1 MDTSPFFSPPPQQ
14 RQQSI
19 PQPVDN
25 SADEQQVHDVEFSQG
40 FSTHAQFN
48 LGVGDNKPAIAAKV
62 KIRSK
67 RNDTGVRRLQY
78 QRSQSVQIAN
88 SLRSSFDL
96 NHNQAYQED
105 LSKKRLGITALRE
118 EGKSYYTKKKY
129 RDSTRIYT
137 EAIRRY
143 KNELF
148 SHVCGTHHLLA
159 LLLSN
164 RAAALLM
171 IGAYEGA
178 IGDCRNGINYAINPR
193 DSSPDLMCLDANPAL
208 WPKLHIRMARSYIKL
223 GKVDDADRA
232 FTEAGESTTI
242 VQKLQSGFNIAN
254 VKEGLEQTEA
264 DAILGR
270 TDVSRL
276 RTVLEK
282 GNTLFNRINT
292 KTKVETAEATE
303 ALRHVKIAL
312 SIASGCYD
320 LHQMKIKL
328 LSDLKRWREVA
339 SHCERFA
346 ASNVKFDGCLIG
358 DLSSKNP
365 FPGVAIAKY
374 LTADFFGDTREDEL
388 NGAEMKLDRKTSPD
402 AVFRLPFPMM
412 PFYLRSLR
420 LEERYYNS
428 ENCIEKL
435 GHFISERASV
445 AGQSMYSRFSWL
457 SEERDKLNR
466 TKTERE
472 QADHLFQNAEYEKA
486 GKKYAVCLLIDSV
499 SNGSFYQL
507 PSDGCCAG
515 GRLHAVL
522 YCNRAACFMAVK
534 KYDEALVE
542 CTAALRIYPRYLKA
556 ILRRSRCYSRLNRIR
571 EAETDLKRWLE
582 IVQQGRKNTTDV
594 FLSAC
599 IFDGPRTVKAGEE
612 KDIQDEL
619 DDLLKTKAR
628 AKAEE
633 QTRNSYRQQSQ
644 SWKSKSEKFHFTNNS
659 DNSQSPASDA
669 RRRREYFY
677 NNSQSSSRRWDSS
690 QDRGSKSRSDKANS
704 RTGNKNNKNDYGSNS
719 RSSSRTR
726 ASKNCQRG
734 VTNHYT
740 ALGLNRNA
748 TSEEIRKTYRKM
760 AVKHHP
766 DKNIGDPKAA
776 ENFCRIK
783 DAYEILN
790 DPKLRR
796 KYDSER

>member
-1 MDTSPFFSPPPQQ
+1 M
-14 RQQSI
+14 
-19 PQPVDN
+19 
-25 SADEQQVHDVEFSQG
+25 
-40 FSTHAQFN
+40 
-48 LGVGDNKPAIAAKV
+48 
-62 KIRSK
+62 
-67 RNDTGVRRLQY
+67 
-78 QRSQSVQIAN
+78 
-88 SLRSSFDL
+88 
-96 NHNQAYQED
+96 
-105 LSKKRLGITALRE
+105 
-118 EGKSYYTKKKY
+118 
-129 RDSTRIYT
+129 
-137 EAIRRY
+137 
-143 KNELF
+143 
-148 SHVCGTHHLLA
+148 
-159 LLLSN
+159 
-164 RAAALLM
+164 
-171 IGAYEGA
+171 
-178 IGDCRNGINYAINPR
+178 
-193 DSSPDLMCLDANPAL
+193 
-208 WPKLHIRMARSYIKL
+208 
-223 GKVDDADRA
+223 
-232 FTEAGESTTI
+232 
-242 VQKLQSGFNIAN
+242 
-254 VKEGLEQTEA
+254 
-264 DAILGR
+264 
-270 TDVSRL
+270 
-276 RTVLEK
+276 
-282 GNTLFNRINT
+282 NT
-292 KTKVETAEATE
+292 KTKVDRDEAIE

-365 FPGVAIAKY
+365 FPDVAIAKH

-412 PFYLRSLR
+412 PYYLRSLR

-428 ENCIEKL
+428 ENCIDKL
-435 GHFISERASV
+435 GQFLSERASV
-445 AGQSMYSRFSWL
+445 VGQSIYTRFSWL
-457 SEERDKLNR
+457 SEERDKLHR

-499 SNGSFYQL
+499 SSGSSYQF
-507 PSDGCCAG
+507 PSDGCSCAG

-534 KYDEALVE
+534 RYDEALSE

-556 ILRRSRCYSRLNRIR
+556 ILRRSRCYSRLNRTR

-582 IVQQGRKNTTDV
+582 IVQQGRKNTTDM

-599 IFDGPRTVKAGEE
+599 IFDGPRTVKVGEE
-612 KDIQDEL
+612 KDIQAEL
-619 DDLLKTKAR
+619 DDLLKNKAR

-633 QTRNSYRQQSQ
+633 RTRNSYREQSQ
-644 SWKSKSEKFHFTNNS
+644 SWKSKSEKFHFTNSS

-677 NNSQSSSRRWDSS
+677 NSQSSSRRWDSS
-690 QDRGSKSRSDKANS
+690 KDRGSKSRSDKANS
-704 RTGNKNNKNDYGSNS
+704 RTGNKNNKNDYGNNN
-719 RSSSRTR
+719 RGSSRTR
-726 ASKNCQRG
+726 ASKNCPMK

-740 ALGLNRNA
+740 ALGLNWTA
-748 TSEEIRKTYRKM
+748 TSEEIKKTYRKM